1 MSSHQNNDQGKEF
14 KLEHYKYI
22 LQQIHTLN
30 ENLYRYLA
38 LFQALATAII
48 GGGVAV
54 LVSWQNLKVGAKVA
68 RVGIHGLLGLLII
81 LTLFLIANVIIG
93 VLSWFDYRQDEVK
106 LLDEVIGYQ
115 YRKPPKFKNWWR
127 WYETYFVIF
136 LILVMIA
143 VFIFTETQVIPLIK

>member
-1 MSSHQNNDQGKEF
+1 MSRDQDSEPGKDF
-14 KLEHYKYI
+14 KLERYKYI

-38 LFQALATAII
+38 LFQTLATAIV

-54 LVSWQNLKVGAKVA
+54 LVSWQNLKVSAEVA
-68 RVGIHGLLGLLII
+68 RVGIRGLLGLLII
-81 LTLFLIANVIIG
+81 LTLFLIINVIIG

-106 LLDEVIGYQ
+106 LLDEVIGSQ
-115 YRKPPKFKNWWR
+115 YRKLPKAGNWWR

-143 VFIFTETQVIPLIK
+143 VYTFTQTQVIPLIK